1 MVSLDILKSDTNI
14 FKSIRAVSARYVVY
28 EDAGENADKSG
39 KLCYMT
45 SKTRSRSNWDALE
58 TRMKSD
64 IILGLPLG
72 ENKIKFNDEI
82 ITIKILQNT
91 DSSDVVDHSY
101 IDYYTTMT
109 LEYHSDTK
117 SREEMFDFLKEYGL
131 HCCKVY
137 YKEII
142 IKKKMKDK
150 ITVFVWDENYWDE
163 SHKWTKRCMESISL
177 SGRGDALLD
186 EINHFLSP
194 ESEELHRKLG
204 VPYKR
209 NYILYGPPGT
219 GKSSLINSIASEL
232 DYQIAIIHFDSSLTD
247 MKFLRAV
254 QTIPEKTILLLE
266 DIDHIFQERKKND
279 EMKNA
284 ISFSGI
290 LQVLD
295 GFASQ
300 YKLITMITT
309 NFIDVLDKAL
319 IRKGRIDKL
328 IELDYADKEQI
339 RHMYERFVP
348 NLKDQF
354 NKFYSLVKNKKLT
367 TSVLQDYLF
376 TNIDCEDI
384 TENIKEL
391 EKTIEMTTYKDSTKV
406 LYT

>member
-1 MVSLDILKSDTNI
+1 M
-14 FKSIRAVSARYVVY
+14 
-28 EDAGENADKSG
+28 
-39 KLCYMT
+39 
-45 SKTRSRSNWDALE
+45 
-58 TRMKSD
+58 
-64 IILGLPLG
+64 
-72 ENKIKFNDEI
+72 
-82 ITIKILQNT
+82 
-91 DSSDVVDHSY
+91 
-101 IDYYTTMT
+101 
-109 LEYHSDTK
+109 
-117 SREEMFDFLKEYGL
+117 
-131 HCCKVY
+131 
-137 YKEII
+137 
-142 IKKKMKDK
+142 
-150 ITVFVWDENYWDE
+150 
-163 SHKWTKRCMESISL
+163 
-177 SGRGDALLD
+177 
-186 EINHFLSP
+186 
-194 ESEELHRKLG
+194 G

-232 DYQIAIIHFDSSLTD
+232 DYQIAIIHFDNTLTD

-279 EMKNA
+279 ELKNA

-319 IRKGRIDKL
+319 IRKGRIDKI

-339 RHMYERFVP
+339 RHMYDRFVP
-348 NLKDQF
+348 KLKDQF

>member
-1 MVSLDILKSDTNI
+1 
-14 FKSIRAVSARYVVY
+14 
-28 EDAGENADKSG
+28 
-39 KLCYMT
+39 
-45 SKTRSRSNWDALE
+45 
-58 TRMKSD
+58 
-64 IILGLPLG
+64 
-72 ENKIKFNDEI
+72 
-82 ITIKILQNT
+82 
-91 DSSDVVDHSY
+91 
-101 IDYYTTMT
+101 
-109 LEYHSDTK
+109 
-117 SREEMFDFLKEYGL
+117 
-131 HCCKVY
+131 
-137 YKEII
+137 
-142 IKKKMKDK
+142 
-150 ITVFVWDENYWDE
+150 
-163 SHKWTKRCMESISL
+163 
-177 SGRGDALLD
+177 
-186 EINHFLSP
+186 
-194 ESEELHRKLG
+194 
-204 VPYKR
+204 
-209 NYILYGPPGT
+209 
-219 GKSSLINSIASEL
+219 
-232 DYQIAIIHFDSSLTD
+232 

-279 EMKNA
+279 ELKNA

-319 IRKGRIDKL
+319 IRKGRIDKI

-339 RHMYERFVP
+339 QHMYDRFVP
-348 NLKDQF
+348 NLKEQF